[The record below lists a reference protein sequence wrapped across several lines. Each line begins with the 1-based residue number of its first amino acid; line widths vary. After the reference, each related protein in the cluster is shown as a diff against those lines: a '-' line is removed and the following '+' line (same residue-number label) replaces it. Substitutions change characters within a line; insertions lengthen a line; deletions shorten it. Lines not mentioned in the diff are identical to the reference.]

1 LGHKND
7 GRMGTASLHNQL
19 KTKIELSNMR
29 FYAYHGVLPQETL
42 IGNEF
47 EVTVILEADISAACR
62 SDDVKDTLNYAD
74 LFDLVKKEMQ
84 TPSRLLEHVAGRIYS
99 RLTGDYP
106 HITSLEVRVAKMHP
120 PVNGE
125 MEKAVIIVRS

>member
-1 LGHKND
+1 MD
-7 GRMGTASLHNQL
+7 TASGPNQF
-19 KTKIELSNMR
+19 KTIMELRTMR

-84 TPSRLLEHVAGRIYS
+84 TPSHLLEHVAGRIYS
-99 RLTGDYP
+99 RLTREYP
-106 HITSLEVRVAKMHP
+106 HITSLEVRVAKRYP

-125 MEKAVIIVRS
+125 MEKAVIILRS

>member
-1 LGHKND
+1 
-7 GRMGTASLHNQL
+7 MGTASLHNQL

-74 LFDLVKKEMQ
+74 LFDLVKQEMQ
-84 TPSRLLEHVAGRIYS
+84 TPSQLLEHVAGRIYS

-106 HITSLEVRVAKMHP
+106 HITSLEVQVAKMYP

-125 MEKAVIIVRS
+125 MEKAVIIVHS